1 MTSTTTDVLGEQGR
15 IAKRLRTYEERPQ
28 QLEMAAAVKRT
39 IAEETHLIVEAGTGV
54 GKSFAYLV
62 PAILA
67 VAGEG
72 EIGTKP
78 RKPLIISTHTIS
90 LQEQLFTRDIPF
102 LKSVLPVEFSFVLAK
117 GRSNYISLRR
127 LSAAVDRAQSTF
139 FQEKEFEQL
148 RSILDWSKETNDG
161 SRSDLDFKPLP
172 NVWDEVASDR
182 GNCLGKKCPTYNKC
196 FYYQAQRARG
206 TRTS

>member
-1 MTSTTTDVLGEQGR
+1 MTLNATAVLGEQGR
-15 IAKRLRTYEERPQ
+15 IAKRLTTYEHRPQ
-28 QLEMAAAVKRT
+28 QLEMATAVERA
-39 IAEETHLIVEAGTGV
+39 IAEETHLVVEAGTGV

-67 VAGEG
+67 VTAEQEG
-72 EIGTKP
+72 EKKT
-78 RKPLIISTHTIS
+78 RKPLIVSTHTIS

-127 LSAAVDRAQSTF
+127 LGAAVDRAQSTF

-148 RSILDWSKETNDG
+148 RSILEWSRQTNDG
-161 SRSDLDFKPLP
+161 SRSDL
-172 NVWDEVASDR
+172 
-182 GNCLGKKCPTYNKC
+182 
-196 FYYQAQRARG
+196 
-206 TRTS
+206 